1 MKSKT
6 LIGIAVA
13 STFGWSAASYAGA
26 GHEVVTPFSPNESG
40 EVIFSYKQGFDSA
53 QPIGALSDHGSGVVM
68 GSSSETLSDGTTVS
82 QSSDESAS
90 LRMGSDS
97 LAAADEGI
105 YSEYYLVS
113 LTPAAVETWDYYVI
127 DDGGSSQ
134 LVAISDYDVWLPTH
148 ELALVPSESDEM
160 IYELVLVP
168 TFTDDMTASF
178 PDGSS
183 DALGE

>member
-13 STFGWSAASYAGA
+13 STFGWSAASYAGT

-53 QPIGALSDHGSGVVM
+53 QPIGALSDHGSAMVT
-68 GSSSETLSDGTTVS
+68 GSSTEALSDGIALS

-90 LRMGSDS
+90 LGMSSES

-105 YSEYYLVS
+105 YSDYYLVS
-113 LTPAAVETWDYYVI
+113 LTPIAVETWDYYVI
-127 DDGGSSQ
+127 DDGGSAQ
-134 LVAISDYDVWLPTH
+134 LVAISDHDVWLPTH
-148 ELALVPSESDEM
+148 ELALVPSASDEM

-168 TFTDDMTASF
+168 TFTNDMTASF
-178 PDGSS
+178 PEGSS